1 MLLGFS
7 QTVARRFLIRSPGGA
22 LVRLMKFGK
31 RFLAAQR
38 AEYVYLD
45 YKVRPTHLSF
55 AAPSTRTRSIAP
67 FNQSPGVVLSSTTVC
82 HAGAEKGKHTE
93 RDR

>member
-55 AAPSTRTRSIAP
+55 AAPSTRTRDRTLQSITGCRTLFHHRVP
-67 FNQSPGVVLSSTTVC
+67 
-82 HAGAEKGKHTE
+82 
-93 RDR
+93 RRR